1 MLEAIEPYVAS
12 WDELP
17 DELETRGSAVRAL
30 LAPVAPQLGGDDQRE
45 YFQQELLRA
54 AVEVVRQLI
63 RENTAVLVFEDLHWG
78 DTESVKVFGRLGTA
92 SGLRLLALGTYRSER
107 LNRRHPLAELL
118 EQLERD
124 QSLLHITLQRL
135 TIAEVAELLAG
146 AYRRPIPI
154 RVATELHQRTG
165 GNPFFLEELVTAA
178 GDLPPEELPDVPLP
192 WNLSEAVLR
201 HLDALD
207 PDELSVLESAAVAG
221 QRFSFDLLQSMTG
234 RDETELIGILRRL
247 VYTGL
252 LAEEAPD
259 VLAFR
264 HALTHES
271 VVGSL
276 LGRQRRR
283 LHEAAFEA
291 LQRSGNE
298 DYALLT
304 YHAEGA
310 ERYDDM
316 VDVSRRGAHH
326 YLRTGATQEALRLA
340 ERALAEAGEDIE
352 LLEVAS
358 LAAWR
363 ADRLDDAAVYAGR
376 WEAAAVMA
384 VSPAERSRALRLRAR
399 IEFDAG
405 RPSAQLQYLEEALG
419 AVAPLGETEELAWVY
434 SQLAEAHMLMEQLD
448 SAVDWADRSLELAD
462 RVGSEGAK
470 VRALVNKG
478 SAVID
483 GDLAA
488 GIELLEEAA
497 ALAESIGDH
506 LSHVRAINNALIGGV
521 RIWPPERTSAAID
534 RMQDVAERAG
544 LDHFVTMAIAAR
556 GYSAELDGNLD
567 LAISVFSD
575 LSWDEQVGE
584 YESTRIHLAT
594 LLCDGDDPDGAA
606 AVLDR
611 IGEPEEPSKKCCYI
625 VTRVY
630 IAALR
635 RDPDE
640 VRALM
645 ARFVED
651 PSVAPDPGD
660 DDAYLMAL
668 LALKVGV
675 SPAEVRPLLDSVPD
689 EGKLSFDHDP
699 ALEWAVEGAL
709 ISAEGSHEEATGRL
723 PASAWGWE
731 ASLCR
736 RHRRI
741 PRLVGPQ
748 PAGDGTKGRSDLAGP
763 RSVAAAG
770 ELAGM
775 VGRGDPRPF
784 ASARGGSRGGGAKD
798 AHLAG
803 ARGGCSVGGG
813 YEQRRGRRPS
823 LHLCSDR
830 RGPCIA
836 HPHQAGD
843 VLARRSSC
851 LGGPKWHRTSDRPGS
866 RMTKAPHR

>member
-1 MLEAIEPYVAS
+1 
-12 WDELP
+12 
-17 DELETRGSAVRAL
+17 
-30 LAPVAPQLGGDDQRE
+30 
-45 YFQQELLRA
+45 
-54 AVEVVRQLI
+54 
-63 RENTAVLVFEDLHWG
+63 
-78 DTESVKVFGRLGTA
+78 
-92 SGLRLLALGTYRSER
+92 
-107 LNRRHPLAELL
+107 
-118 EQLERD
+118 
-124 QSLLHITLQRL
+124 
-135 TIAEVAELLAG
+135 
-146 AYRRPIPI
+146 
-154 RVATELHQRTG
+154 
-165 GNPFFLEELVTAA
+165 
-178 GDLPPEELPDVPLP
+178 
-192 WNLSEAVLR
+192 
-201 HLDALD
+201 
-207 PDELSVLESAAVAG
+207 
-221 QRFSFDLLQSMTG
+221 
-234 RDETELIGILRRL
+234 
-247 VYTGL
+247 
-252 LAEEAPD
+252 
-259 VLAFR
+259 
-264 HALTHES
+264 
-271 VVGSL
+271 
-276 LGRQRRR
+276 
-283 LHEAAFEA
+283 
-291 LQRSGNE
+291 
-298 DYALLT
+298 
-304 YHAEGA
+304 
-310 ERYDDM
+310 
-316 VDVSRRGAHH
+316 
-326 YLRTGATQEALRLA
+326 
-340 ERALAEAGEDIE
+340 
-352 LLEVAS
+352 
-358 LAAWR
+358 
-363 ADRLDDAAVYAGR
+363 
-376 WEAAAVMA
+376 MA

-689 EGKLSFDHDP
+689 EGKLAFDHDP

-709 ISAEGSHEEATGRL
+709 LSAEGSHEEGLAAYQRALGDGRRRSAAATAGFRVSLAHSLLATGQKAEAISQAREAWRL
-723 PASAWGWE
+723 LENWPGWLAE
-731 ASLCR
+731 ETLALLR
-736 RHRRI
+736 R
-741 PRLVGPQ
+741 LGVGQ
-748 PAGDGTKGRSDLAGP
+748 EVEGP
-763 RSVAAAG
+763 KTLTSREREVAALLAEGMSNAEVADRLFISVRTAAVHVSHILTKLGMSSRAEVAAWAVRNGIAPVTDRAAG
-770 ELAGM
+770 
-775 VGRGDPRPF
+775 
-784 ASARGGSRGGGAKD
+784 
-798 AHLAG
+798 
-803 ARGGCSVGGG
+803 
-813 YEQRRGRRPS
+813 
-823 LHLCSDR
+823 
-830 RGPCIA
+830 
-836 HPHQAGD
+836 
-843 VLARRSSC
+843 
-851 LGGPKWHRTSDRPGS
+851 
-866 RMTKAPHR
+866 